1 MKKIKSIFCIL
12 LAFAMIFLCAC
23 GDSSQDDSEEEAN
36 SVRYNVPAASVKK
49 AETVYVNLDNTGKR
63 KLAAVVALVIKIGRA
78 QRLASCS
85 ARRRIC

>member
-49 AETVYVNLDNTGKR
+49 TETVYVNLDNTGTEKS
-63 KLAAVVALVIKIGRA
+63 IKVSDWLHVPQLSLIH
-78 QRLASCS
+78 
-85 ARRRIC
+85 I